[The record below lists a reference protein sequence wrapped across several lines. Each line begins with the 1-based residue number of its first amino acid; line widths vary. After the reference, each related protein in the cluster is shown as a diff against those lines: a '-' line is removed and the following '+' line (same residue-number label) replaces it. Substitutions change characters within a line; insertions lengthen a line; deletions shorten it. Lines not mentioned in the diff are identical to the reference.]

1 MEDTLSLMS
10 DWKAELE
17 SLGMSKWSELET
29 WNSNH
34 SLREWELRM
43 YEDAEKYG
51 KKERDDFEKKQISWS
66 IKRKELLV
74 EQIASKEFEIEN
86 LQETI
91 VDLNDKL
98 VNGF

>member
-1 MEDTLSLMS
+1 
-10 DWKAELE
+10 
-17 SLGMSKWSELET
+17 
-29 WNSNH
+29 
-34 SLREWELRM
+34 M
-43 YEDAEKYG
+43 YEDAENM
-51 KKERDDFEKKQISWS
+51 EKNGWFRKQISWS

-98 VNGF
+98 VNNGF

>member
-1 MEDTLSLMS
+1 MKMQKI
-10 DWKAELE
+10 WKRT
-17 SLGMSKWSELET
+17 GWF
-29 WNSNH
+29 
-34 SLREWELRM
+34 R
-43 YEDAEKYG
+43 
-51 KKERDDFEKKQISWS
+51 KQISWS

-98 VNGF
+98 VNNG

>member
-1 MEDTLSLMS
+1 VGVE
-10 DWKAELE
+10 
-17 SLGMSKWSELET
+17 
-29 WNSNH
+29 
-34 SLREWELRM
+34 M
-43 YEDAEKYG
+43 YEDAENMEKNG
-51 KKERDDFEKKQISWS
+51 MISKKISWS

-98 VNGF
+98 VNNGF

>member
-1 MEDTLSLMS
+1 MKMQKI
-10 DWKAELE
+10 WKRT
-17 SLGMSKWSELET
+17 GWF
-29 WNSNH
+29 
-34 SLREWELRM
+34 R
-43 YEDAEKYG
+43 
-51 KKERDDFEKKQISWS
+51 KQISWS

-98 VNGF
+98 VNNGF